1 MGVNTNIL
9 FVFCTRTCFKYKD
22 TNFLMKLIYYILVL
36 FLFIGNSFVSAD
48 ERCSEERK
56 QWVEFYKQDFASNFN
71 KIEYSDDPCMVSAI
85 SFEIKESGSNSLLN
99 LGKEDGSNHF
109 KKLSAKGDINWVPEY
124 FEINASH
131 DYLYGAYYHHNKNY
145 EDAATFFE
153 DFLKSNPQNRLT
165 PKAQFLYGETFRLL
179 DEYIEA
185 AEQYLDVYVK
195 FNTNEFAPISLV
207 RLGEMMIK
215 IDYKDKGCELLNY
228 FEYEF
233 PYADDQIYLESE
245 SLLKKYQCTKVIITE
260 GQIKLAKIIEETRE
274 LIK

>member
-1 MGVNTNIL
+1 MIIMKQIFLIFFLIL
-9 FVFCTRTCFKYKD
+9 YS
-22 TNFLMKLIYYILVL
+22 YP
-36 FLFIGNSFVSAD
+36 SFAND
-48 ERCSEERK
+48 RCSEERK
-56 QWVEFYKQDFASNFN
+56 QWVEFYKQDFANNFS

-99 LGKEDGSNHF
+99 LGKEDGSSHF
-109 KKLSAKGDINWVPEY
+109 EKLSAKGDINWVPEY
-124 FEINASH
+124 FEMNASH
-131 DYLYGAYYHHNKNY
+131 DYLYGAYYHHNKDY
-145 EDAATFFE
+145 EAAALFFE
-153 DFLKSNPQNRLT
+153 DFLKSNPQDRLT
-165 PKAQFLYGETFRLL
+165 PKAQFLYGETFRYL
-179 DEYIEA
+179 DDYIEA

-195 FNTNEFAPISLV
+195 FNRNEFAPISLV

-233 PYADDQIYLESE
+233 PNADDQVYLESE

-260 GQIKLAKIIEETRE
+260 GEIKLAKIIEDMRE

>member
-1 MGVNTNIL
+1 MKIFTIL
-9 FVFCTRTCFKYKD
+9 FIFFVIP
-22 TNFLMKLIYYILVL
+22 FLSLSEE
-36 FLFIGNSFVSAD
+36 N
-48 ERCSEERK
+48 CSKERK
-56 QWVEFYKQDFASNFN
+56 QWVEFYKQDFANNFS

-124 FEINASH
+124 FEMNASH

-153 DFLKSNPQNRLT
+153 NFLKSNPQNRLT

-195 FNTNEFAPISLV
+195 FNRNEFAPISLV

-233 PYADDQIYLESE
+233 PNADD
-245 SLLKKYQCTKVIITE
+245 
-260 GQIKLAKIIEETRE
+260 
-274 LIK
+274 